1 MTRSD
6 EERFADILQAIQR
19 CQDYE
24 PYLRSEELASM
35 AYDAV
40 LRNLAVI
47 GEAVRSLPSETRDR
61 MPDVPWA
68 AIAGLRNIVVH
79 EYFRVNPD
87 LILDLV
93 DAPGQDAV
101 EHLRVEGVEHHQRAQ
116 GLVHLLDPAGAGD
129 HCRLVRVCRAPV
141 LGRA

>member
-6 EERFADILQAIQR
+6 EERFSDILRAIDR

-24 PYLRSEELASM
+24 RHLRSDEFGSM

-47 GEAVRSLPSETRDR
+47 GEAVRALPPENRDA

-68 AIAGLRNIVVH
+68 SIAGLRNMH
-79 EYFRVNPD
+79 EYFRVNPE
-87 LILDLV
+87 LVLDIV
-93 DAPGQDAV
+93 DHQLGPMAV
-101 EHLRVEGVEHHQRAQ
+101 RLRS
-116 GLVHLLDPAGAGD
+116 L
-129 HCRLVRVCRAPV
+129 
-141 LGRA
+141 